1 MDVEDKQSDSSMTLP
16 CGRINVLLP
25 IPVSQYYE
33 YLNEDLCLRIGDLV
47 EVPFGKRYLPAVVI
61 GSVEGQVE
69 VSKLKRVLSKYDLPR
84 IPEEMMN
91 FVVWV
96 SAYNMVS
103 AGSVLKMV
111 LSAPQALLPPR
122 RIKAFVNA
130 FDMQK
135 QGVKLT
141 PGRKRVLDYLADNKT
156 RTVQEIIEFARVTP
170 AIIRGLQRSGLID
183 SVAITEKNLIETHE
197 TKKVVTPV
205 FNLEQGKAV
214 SKLLNS
220 LREQTFNVSLID
232 GVTGAGKT
240 EVYFEAISE
249 VLKKEKQVLILLPEI
264 ALSQPFLTRF
274 ETRFGFRPG
283 QWHSDLSG
291 KIRNQ
296 TWRAVFEGEVSVV
309 VGARSALF
317 LPFSKLGLIVVD
329 EEHETGFKQADGV
342 KYQCRDMA
350 VARARA
356 GQFSAVLVSATPSL
370 ETLINFEQGRYNR
383 IPLKSRYGPAD
394 LPEVKAIDLGK
405 SNLIKGQWITKRLVD
420 EISETLERKEQTILF
435 LNRRG
440 YAPLNLC
447 RACGHRLECPNCSAW
462 LVEHK
467 SISRLQCHHCDYAI
481 IMPSSCFKCGAIDSF
496 HAVGPGVERLEEEVR
511 FRFPSAR
518 ISVAS
523 SDTLSGPVRLGEFI
537 KAVQD
542 SKIDII
548 IGTQVIAKGHHFP
561 LVTCVG
567 VIDADLGLAGGD
579 LRAGERT
586 YQLLHQVAGR
596 SGRESRPGKVFLQ
609 TSQPDHPL
617 IKALLS
623 WDRDGFLEE
632 EKRGRR
638 GAGMP
643 PFGKLAAV
651 ILSAKDPRIVD
662 DLASVIAASAP
673 YNSGVQILGP
683 AIAPIAILR
692 GRHRR
697 RFLVKCSK
705 NINIQKILKSWLRN
719 IKVPSNAKVDI
730 DIDPYNFM

>member
-33 YLNEDLCLRIGDLV
+33 YLNEDLSLRKGDLV

-122 RIKAFVNA
+122 RIRAFVNA

-383 IPLKSRYGPAD
+383 IPLKSRYGAAD
-394 LPEVKAIDLGK
+394 LPEVKAINLGK

-481 IMPSSCFKCGAIDSF
+481 TMPSSCFTCGAIDSF

-673 YNSGVQILGP
+673 YSSGVQILGP

>member
-1 MDVEDKQSDSSMTLP
+1 MDFEDKKRDVSCVLP
-16 CGRINVLLP
+16 YGRINVLLP
-25 IPVSQYYE
+25 IPISQYYE
-33 YLNEDLCLRIGDLV
+33 YLNKDILLRIGDLV
-47 EVPFGKRYLPAVVI
+47 EVPFGKRFFPALVI

-69 VSKLKRVLSKYDLPR
+69 VSKLKPILSKYDLPSMPR
-84 IPEEMMN
+84 EMIN
-91 FVVWV
+91 FVTWV
-96 SAYNMVS
+96 SAYNMVP

-111 LSAPQALLPPR
+111 LSAPDALLPPR
-122 RIKAFVNA
+122 RAKAFINA
-130 FDMQK
+130 LDMEM
-135 QGVKLT
+135 QGIKLT
-141 PGRKRVLDYLADNKT
+141 PARKRVLEYLGNNKP
-156 RTVQEIIEFARVTP
+156 RTAREIVEFTGVTP
-170 AIIRGLQRSGLID
+170 AIVRGLKRSGFID
-183 SVAITEKNLIETHE
+183 SVEITEKNLLETHN
-197 TKKVVTPV
+197 TKKAITPV
-205 FNLEQGKAV
+205 FNKEQGAAV
-214 SKLLNS
+214 SKLVHS
-220 LREQTFNVSLID
+220 LKEDTFKVSLID

-249 VLKKEKQVLILLPEI
+249 VLKQEKQVLILLPEI

-274 ETRFGFRPG
+274 ARRFGFRPG

-296 TWRAVFEGEVSVV
+296 TWRAVFEGKISVV

-329 EEHETGFKQADGV
+329 EEHEAGFKQADGV

-356 GQFSAVLVSATPSL
+356 GQFNTVLVSATPSL

-383 IPLKSRYGPAD
+383 IALNSRYGPAD

-420 EISETLERKEQTILF
+420 EISKTLERKEQTILF

-481 IMPSSCFKCGAIDSF
+481 TMPSSCFKCAAVDSF

-511 FRFPSAR
+511 FRFPAAR
-518 ISVAS
+518 ISIAS
-523 SDTLSGPVRLGEFI
+523 SDTLSGPVRLSEFI
-537 KAVQD
+537 NDVQEL
-542 SKIDII
+542 KVDII

-638 GAGMP
+638 EAGMP

-662 DLASVIAASAP
+662 NLASIIAASAP

-705 NINIQKILKSWLRN
+705 NINIQKILKSWLQK

-730 DIDPYNFM
+730 DIDPYNFL

>member
-1 MDVEDKQSDSSMTLP
+1 MDFEDKKRDVSCVLP
-16 CGRINVLLP
+16 YGRINVLLP
-25 IPVSQYYE
+25 IPISQYYE
-33 YLNEDLCLRIGDLV
+33 YLNKDILLRIGDLV
-47 EVPFGKRYLPAVVI
+47 EVPFGKRFFPALVI

-69 VSKLKRVLSKYDLPR
+69 VSKLKPILSKYDLPSMPR
-84 IPEEMMN
+84 EMIN
-91 FVVWV
+91 FVTWV
-96 SAYNMVS
+96 SAYNMVP

-111 LSAPQALLPPR
+111 LSAPDALLPPR
-122 RIKAFVNA
+122 RAKAFINA
-130 FDMQK
+130 LDMEM
-135 QGVKLT
+135 QGIKLT
-141 PGRKRVLDYLADNKT
+141 PARKRVLEYLGNNKP
-156 RTVQEIIEFARVTP
+156 RTAREIVEFTGVTP
-170 AIIRGLQRSGLID
+170 AIVRGLKRSGFID
-183 SVAITEKNLIETHE
+183 SVEITEKNLLETHN
-197 TKKVVTPV
+197 TKKAITPV
-205 FNLEQGKAV
+205 FNKEQGAAV
-214 SKLLNS
+214 SKLVHS
-220 LREQTFNVSLID
+220 LKEDTFKVSLID

-249 VLKKEKQVLILLPEI
+249 VLKQEKQVLILLPEI

-274 ETRFGFRPG
+274 ARRFGFRPG

-296 TWRAVFEGEVSVV
+296 TWRAVFEGKISVV

-329 EEHETGFKQADGV
+329 EEHEAGFKQADGV

-356 GQFSAVLVSATPSL
+356 GQFNTVLVSATPSL

-383 IPLKSRYGPAD
+383 IALNSRYGPAD

-420 EISETLERKEQTILF
+420 EISKTLERKEQTILF

-481 IMPSSCFKCGAIDSF
+481 TMPSSCFKCAAVDSF

-511 FRFPSAR
+511 FRFPAAR
-518 ISVAS
+518 ISIAS
-523 SDTLSGPVRLGEFI
+523 SDTLSGPVRLSEFI
-537 KAVQD
+537 NDVQEL
-542 SKIDII
+542 KVDII

-567 VIDADLGLAGGD
+567 VIDADVGLAGGD

-638 GAGMP
+638 EAGMP

-662 DLASVIAASAP
+662 NLASIIAASAP

-705 NINIQKILKSWLRN
+705 NINIQKILKSWLQK

-730 DIDPYNFM
+730 DIDPYNFL

>member
-1 MDVEDKQSDSSMTLP
+1 M
-16 CGRINVLLP
+16 I
-25 IPVSQYYE
+25 
-33 YLNEDLCLRIGDLV
+33 
-47 EVPFGKRYLPAVVI
+47 A
-61 GSVEGQVE
+61 
-69 VSKLKRVLSKYDLPR
+69 
-84 IPEEMMN
+84 
-91 FVVWV
+91 
-96 SAYNMVS
+96 
-103 AGSVLKMV
+103 
-111 LSAPQALLPPR
+111 
-122 RIKAFVNA
+122 
-130 FDMQK
+130 
-135 QGVKLT
+135 
-141 PGRKRVLDYLADNKT
+141 
-156 RTVQEIIEFARVTP
+156 
-170 AIIRGLQRSGLID
+170 
-183 SVAITEKNLIETHE
+183 EKNSLET
-197 TKKVVTPV
+197 TAIKKVVTPV
-205 FNLEQGKAV
+205 FNSEQGKAV
-214 SKLLNS
+214 SKLLNA

-249 VLKKEKQVLILLPEI
+249 VLHQEKQVLILVPEI
-264 ALSQPFLTRF
+264 ALSQPFLARF

-291 KIRNQ
+291 RVRNQ
-296 TWRAVFEGEVSVV
+296 TWRAVLEGKASVII
-309 VGARSALF
+309 GARSALF

-329 EEHETGFKQADGV
+329 EEHEVGFKQADGV

-350 VARARA
+350 VARARS
-356 GQFSAVLVSATPSL
+356 GQFSAILVSATPSL
-370 ETLINFEQGRYNR
+370 ETLNNVEQGRYDR
-383 IPLKSRYGPAD
+383 IALNSRFGAAD
-394 LPEVKAIDLGK
+394 LPDVKAIDLGK
-405 SNLIKGQWITKRLVD
+405 SNLIKGQWITERLVD
-420 EISETLERKEQTILF
+420 EISKTLERKEQTILF

-447 RACGHRLECPNCSAW
+447 RACGNRLECPSCSAW

-481 IMPSSCFKCGAIDSF
+481 TMPSNCAECGAVDSF
-496 HAVGPGVERLEEEVR
+496 HAIGPGVERLEEEVR

-523 SDTLSGPVRLGEFI
+523 SDTLSRPVRLGKFI
-537 KAVQD
+537 KAVQEL
-542 SKIDII
+542 KVDII

-561 LVTCVG
+561 FVTCVG

-596 SGRESRPGKVFLQ
+596 AGRESRPGKVFLQ
-609 TSQPDHPL
+609 TYQPAHPL

-623 WDRDGFLEE
+623 WDRDGFLKE
-632 EKRGRR
+632 EKNGRR
-638 GAGMP
+638 EAGMP

-662 DLASVIAASAP
+662 DLARVIATSAP
-673 YNSGVQILGP
+673 YQSDLQILGP

-692 GRHRR
+692 RRHRR

-719 IKVPSNAKVDI
+719 IKIPSNAKVEL